1 MKSKLDK
8 NTKLIIIAIYEGN
21 DLGSAIRYEMFKNK
35 TPEEKDEIKFQKIQ
49 VVKKP
54 YLMDD
59 VNDNDSVFIGLIKKT
74 FLKLSTLIYFINDT
88 SIMFYQPQR
97 WIF

>member
-8 NTKLIIIAIYEGN
+8 NTKLVIIAIYEGN
-21 DLGSAIRYEMFKNK
+21 DLGSAIAYEIFKNK

-49 VVKKP
+49 QIKKP

-59 VNDNDSVFIGLIKKT
+59 INDNVSIFIRLIKKT
-74 FLKLSTLIYFINDT
+74 FV
-88 SIMFYQPQR
+88 
-97 WIF
+97 